1 MKPRRTFTP
10 EFKVE
15 AASLVLD
22 QGYSILQACR
32 ALDVGQTAMRRWVG
46 QLQLERSGQTP
57 VVVTIP
63 FKKPKQTLVFI

>member
-32 ALDVGQTAMRRWVG
+32 ALGVGQTAMRRWVD
-46 QLQLERSGQTP
+46 QLQLERSGR
-57 VVVTIP
+57 
-63 FKKPKQTLVFI
+63 

>member
-46 QLQLERSGQTP
+46 QLQLERSGKTP